1 MKDPGQVLLD
11 KVDDIIATW
20 VDEVRCENEPDSHKG
35 LTYREI
41 RDGLPDV
48 LRALAT
54 LLTAD
59 PLDDQDREFTEH
71 ALEHGTVRAEQ
82 GFDTA
87 EVVREYRILRNIILS
102 TLEPDLCEGSVSQ
115 ALGTVRRVDN
125 FLDEAVLISVES
137 FVKER
142 FETLEQMQT
151 QLLLTNQ
158 ELTRLVQSQKDNLS
172 HLAHE
177 LKNPLNAIM
186 GFSTILLRKQ
196 KQQLTSETGSSLEI
210 RQMERVIGNSRQL
223 LRLINNT
230 LEVSQQDSQ
239 EVSLLLEPVQ
249 VPTLI
254 QTVTET
260 LEPIAQA
267 KSLALQINCDRAPAQ
282 ISTDTL
288 RFQQILTNLVSNAIR
303 YTDAGSVTVTCYA
316 VDPDR
321 WAIAVCDTGRGIS
334 PAQQSQIF
342 EPYVRLGDKED
353 YLPESSGLGLA
364 IVKKLVK
371 LLQGKIEVVSAE
383 GQGSTFTVVFPQ
395 SPAPRATT

>member
-20 VDEVRCENEPDSHKG
+20 VEEVRYENQLDSHKE
-35 LTYREI
+35 LTYREVHN
-41 RDGLPDV
+41 GLPDV
-48 LRALAT
+48 LRAIAT

-59 PLDDQDREFTEH
+59 PLDDQDREFTEY

-87 EVVREYRILRNIILS
+87 EVVREYRILRNVILS
-102 TLEPDLCEGSVSQ
+102 ALEPTLQEGNVSQ
-115 ALGTVRRVDN
+115 VLDTVRKVDS
-125 FLDEAVLISVES
+125 FLDGAVLISLDS
-137 FVKER
+137 YVKQR

-186 GFSTILLRKQ
+186 GFSTVLLRKQ
-196 KQQLTSETGSSLEI
+196 KQQLTSEAGTSLEI
-210 RQMERVIGNSRQL
+210 RQMERVISNSRQL

-230 LEVSQQDSQ
+230 LEVSQQESQ
-239 EVSLLLEPVQ
+239 ALSLSLEPVH
-249 VPTLI
+249 VLTLI
-254 QTVTET
+254 QTVIEA

-267 KSLALQINCDRAPAQ
+267 KSLTLQIDCDRAPAQ

-288 RFQQILTNLVSNAIR
+288 RLQQIFTNLISNAIR

-316 VDPDR
+316 VDSDR

-371 LLQGKIEVVSAE
+371 LLQGNIEVVSAE
-383 GQGSTFTVVFPQ
+383 GQGSTFTAVFPR
-395 SPAPRATT
+395 SPTPQPTT